1 MSAEANKIV
10 EALLDGGDDPKDY
23 AYDRIE
29 IKDYPFRVS
38 SSHGHWD
45 VSAATGTV
53 LDREVYA
60 PEFDDTEYPFDA
72 GAFIN
77 VVERFDVNE
86 YRQWLKQHF
95 EGEEAEIDGADC
107 LFIGWW
113 NKDGSYNAP
122 EQDARDEYLRERD
135 LTA

>member
-1 MSAEANKIV
+1 MSVEASKIV

-45 VSAATGTV
+45 ASAATGTV
-53 LDREVYA
+53 LNREVY
-60 PEFDDTEYPFDA
+60 PYRDDPQYPFDA
-72 GAFIN
+72 EAFIN
-77 VVERFDVNE
+77 DVERFDVNE
-86 YRQWLKQHF
+86 YRNWLRANF
-95 EGEEAEIDGADC
+95 EGDEAEIDGADC